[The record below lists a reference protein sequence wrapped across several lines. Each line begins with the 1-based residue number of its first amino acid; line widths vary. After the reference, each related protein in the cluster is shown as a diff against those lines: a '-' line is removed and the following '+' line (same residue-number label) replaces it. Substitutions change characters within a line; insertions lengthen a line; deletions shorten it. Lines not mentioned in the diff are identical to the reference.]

1 MVFEY
6 VFSNFL
12 ASFNNFVDEKYI
24 LSDNA
29 FVRSGKWSLETAIK
43 FPLFNRKKTKFNEVN
58 RYLRSQTGDY
68 SMKITGSGVCDR
80 MQYINPKV
88 YIDMNDGV
96 IMEIYNNVEE
106 METFKGFHVF
116 ATDGSYVEIPNHPQA
131 REEMGVPSNNEVET
145 FAANARISCT
155 VDTKMDFVI
164 SSIIENQTV
173 DEITL
178 ALRHLDDVKN
188 KINMN
193 NVITC
198 YDRYYNSTEIM
209 LKTETLNSY
218 YLIRG
223 KTNTFK
229 KQQQKMDNDKKTDET
244 FDISLNN
251 AKIKKFHDE
260 ELKKIARKQKSIQ
273 VRIVKVKLKTGQTEI
288 LFTNLPKEIATPEEL
303 KQLYGERWKIETDYD
318 RLKNKLY
325 IEKFRGRRR
334 TIIEQDFYSHIFLL
348 NLLIGIKHDAELKIT
363 RKPKETAKYTYKYHS
378 NINTLIGEIKDQ
390 LPRLLTD
397 NQDEIQKV
405 IKEIMEI
412 GSKELVATKIPP
424 QTHTER
430 DKKRNWNKNCKTSK
444 SQGF

>member
-1 MVFEY
+1 MVFEN

-12 ASFNNFVDEKYI
+12 VNFNNFIDEKYI

-29 FVRSGKWSLETAIK
+29 FVRKGKWSLETAIK

-58 RYLRSQTGDY
+58 RYLRSQTGDN

-80 MQYINPKV
+80 MQYIDPKV
-88 YIDMNDGV
+88 YINMNDGV
-96 IMEIYNNVEE
+96 IIEMYDNVKE
-106 METFKGFHVF
+106 METFNGFHVF
-116 ATDGSYVEIPNHPQA
+116 AIDGSYVEIPNHPQA
-131 REEMGVPSNNEVET
+131 REEMGVPENNDVET

-155 VDTKMDFVI
+155 VDTKMDFVV
-164 SSIIENQTV
+164 SSIIDSQTV

-178 ALRHLDDVKN
+178 ALRHLEDLKN

-193 NVITC
+193 KVITC

-209 LKTETLNSY
+209 LKTETLDSY

-229 KQQQKMDNDKKTDET
+229 KQQQKMDKSNKSDEI
-244 FDISLNN
+244 FDINLNN
-251 AKIKKFHDE
+251 AKIKKFHDD

-288 LFTNLPKEIATPEEL
+288 LFTNLPPEIATPEEL

-325 IEKFRGRRR
+325 IEKFSGRRR

-363 RKPKETAKYTYKYHS
+363 RKPKETAKYTYEYHF

-390 LPRLLTD
+390 LPKLITD
-397 NQDEIQKV
+397 NQEEIQKI

-412 GSKELVATKIPP
+412 GSKELVATKIPAS
-424 QTHTER
+424 TNVER
-430 DKKRNWNKNCKTSK
+430 DKERYWNKTCKTSK
-444 SQGF
+444 SEGF